1 MAIPLW
7 AAVFGTLYQLSILI
21 WGIVQFQSFISF
33 CRGANISGKY
43 EYVKNAMLL
52 SIFSYAPLV
61 ALSITFMWVSYDKNW
76 AAGIVFLFLPILSIL
91 LFVLSLLG
99 TKNDISNQIDNMRRG
114 RKRLP
119 IQPPPQLIVAPVSNN
134 GGNDF
139 MSMTPQKQ
147 LSPNFSGR
155 SPVLPIQQR

>member
-1 MAIPLW
+1 MAIPL
-7 AAVFGTLYQLSILI
+7 YQLTILI
-21 WGIVQFQSFISF
+21 WGIVKFQNFISF

-43 EYVKNAMLL
+43 EFVKNAMLL
-52 SIFSYAPLV
+52 SIFSFAPLV

-76 AAGIVFLFLPILSIL
+76 AAGVIFVFLPVLSIL
-91 LFVLSLLG
+91 FFVLSLLG

-119 IQPPPQLIVAPVSNN
+119 IQPPPQLIVAPVT
-134 GGNDF
+134 GTNDF
-139 MSMTPQKQ
+139 QMSMTPQKQ
-147 LSPNFSGR
+147 LSPNFGGK